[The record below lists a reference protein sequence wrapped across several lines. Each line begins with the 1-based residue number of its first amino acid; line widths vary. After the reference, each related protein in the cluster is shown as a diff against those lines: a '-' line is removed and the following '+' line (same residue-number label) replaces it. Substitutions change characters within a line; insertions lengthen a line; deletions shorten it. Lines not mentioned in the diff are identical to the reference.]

1 MATLTLKNVLTLDGK
16 KTDISLKGPK
26 DEVID
31 GEGRLTV
38 MPALIDP
45 HVHFR
50 VPGQSYKEDFASG
63 ARAALAG
70 GVTRVFDMPNND
82 PPTVSQDTLKQKKAL
97 IDKQLR
103 DAKIPLKYDLF
114 FGADER
120 TLDDIPK
127 VRDDIIGIKLFMGC
141 STGNLLLDRPDALE
155 RLFQIAAEEQ
165 LIVAV
170 HAEDQTLLKVNQD
183 LFKTRTEVRI
193 HSVIRSRDVAIR
205 ATERALNLA
214 LDANAEIYL
223 CHVSTKEEVDLI
235 RKAKRSGQLVWMEV
249 TPQHLFFNQ
258 DDYETLGSRI
268 QMNPPVREREDQWAL
283 WEAVI
288 DGTADTIGTD
298 HAPHTLQ
305 EKSRPYPESPSGMPG
320 VETRLPLLLNA
331 ASEGKLSL
339 NRIVELCRTNI
350 ESIFQLPPDEDK
362 VLVDLNLIR
371 EVEDSN
377 MKTKCKWSPFSG
389 RSLKG
394 WPVYTILNG
403 EAFRVD
409 L

>member
-1 MATLTLKNVLTLDGK
+1 MPTLTLKNVLNLDG
-16 KTDISLKGPK
+16 TPEDITLESSK
-26 DEVID
+26 DQTID

-70 GVTRVFDMPNND
+70 GVTHVFDMPNND
-82 PPTVSQDTLKQKKAL
+82 PPTIDQETLKQKKKL
-97 IDKQLR
+97 IDKQLA
-103 DAKIPLKYDLF
+103 DAKIPLRYDLF
-114 FGADER
+114 IGADEK
-120 TLDDIPK
+120 TMNDIFRI
-127 VRDDIIGIKLFMGC
+127 RDEVIGIKLFMGC
-141 STGNLLLDRPDALE
+141 STNDMCVEDPAAMK

-165 LIVAV
+165 MIVAV
-170 HAEDQTLLKVNQD
+170 HAEDQQILKVNRD
-183 LFKTRTEVRI
+183 LYKARTDVKA
-193 HSVIRSRDVAIR
+193 HSIIRSRDAAIR
-205 ATERALNLA
+205 ATERALDYA
-214 LDANAEIYL
+214 LDANAEVYF

-235 RKAKRSGQLVWMEV
+235 RKAKRSGQLAWLEV

-258 DDYETLGSRI
+258 DNYEELGSRI

-305 EKSRPYPESPSGMPG
+305 EKSRPYPDSPSGMPG

-339 NRIVELCRTNI
+339 NRIVELCRLNI
-350 ESIFQLPPDEDK
+350 ESIFQIPTNDDK
-362 VLVDLNLIR
+362 VLVDLSLEK
-371 EVEDSN
+371 EVKDDE

-389 RSLKG
+389 RKLKG
-394 WPVYTILNG
+394 WPVYTILKG
-403 EAFRVD
+403 EVFRV
-409 L
+409 